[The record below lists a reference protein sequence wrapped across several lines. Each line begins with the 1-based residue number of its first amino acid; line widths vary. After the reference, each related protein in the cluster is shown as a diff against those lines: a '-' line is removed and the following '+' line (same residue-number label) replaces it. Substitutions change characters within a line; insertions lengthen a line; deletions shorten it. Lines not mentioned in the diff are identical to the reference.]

1 MRTAAWLLS
10 VYLAGALCA
19 CATAPARI
27 PPVAPEGATSA
38 GPFVPEAREAFEG
51 CVPVPDSER
60 SRLYRC
66 EGVTVWMAER
76 DGMTLEQALA
86 EAQVR
91 VTERL
96 GAGVTSVEEAL
107 PLAGRPWPAVR
118 FEACAGGDCRAGG
131 YVAAVAGDLD
141 RVRQLGCV
149 ARANARPLL
158 ARCVELLEYLAS
170 NGSPEGEALGA
181 DALLVPPRLPWRALA
196 VPDGC
201 QLSASTARSGRIRC
215 AEASFLWSLYTP
227 AQAEVTARWRAR
239 SVEELWESLPGAGGV
254 DEVPCRL
261 ENVDTRCSR
270 FTVPAPEG
278 ALLVWAAAVDWEEW
292 ALFAACSHLASEAP
306 YPAVCNGAF
315 TLP

>member
-1 MRTAAWLLS
+1 MLS

-19 CATAPARI
+19 CAMSPARV
-27 PPVAPEGATSA
+27 PPVAPEGATSV
-38 GPFVPEAREAFEG
+38 GPFVPEARDLFEG

-66 EGVTVWMAER
+66 EGLTVWLAER

-91 VTERL
+91 VTQRL
-96 GAGVTSVEEAL
+96 GAGVTSVEDAL

-118 FEACAGGDCRAGG
+118 FEACAAGDCRAGG
-131 YVAAVAGDLD
+131 YVSAVTGELD

-170 NGSPEGEALGA
+170 NGTPEGEPLGA
-181 DALLVPPRLPWRALA
+181 DALLVPPRLPWRPLA

-201 QLSASTARSGRIRC
+201 QLSVSTARSGRLRC
-215 AEASFLWSLYTP
+215 EDASFLWSLYTP
-227 AQAEVTARWRAR
+227 ARPAVTARWRSR
-239 SVEELWESLPGAGGV
+239 SVEALWESLPGAGAV
-254 DEVPCRL
+254 EEVSCQL
-261 ENVDTRCSR
+261 ENLDTRCSR

-278 ALLVWAAAVDWEEW
+278 ALVVWAAAVEWEDR
-292 ALFAACSHLASEAP
+292 ALFAACSHRASEAP
-306 YPAVCNGAF
+306 FPAVCNGAF

>member
-1 MRTAAWLLS
+1 M
-10 VYLAGALCA
+10 
-19 CATAPARI
+19 
-27 PPVAPEGATSA
+27 
-38 GPFVPEAREAFEG
+38 PEARDVFEG
-51 CVPVPDSER
+51 CAPVPDSER

-66 EGVTVWMAER
+66 EGLTVWMSER

-86 EAQVR
+86 EAQGR
-91 VTERL
+91 VTQRL
-96 GAGVTSVEEAL
+96 GAAVTSVEDAL

-118 FEACAGGDCRAGG
+118 FEACSQGDCRAGG
-131 YVAAVAGDLD
+131 YVAAVTVELD

-170 NGSPEGEALGA
+170 NGNPEGEPLGA

-196 VPDGC
+196 VPGEC

-227 AQAEVTARWRAR
+227 AQSEVTARWRSR
-239 SVEELWESLPGAGGV
+239 SVEELWESLPGAGEV
-254 DEVPCRL
+254 EEVPCRL
-261 ENVDTRCSR
+261 ENLDTRCSR
-270 FTVPAPEG
+270 FTVSAPEG
-278 ALLVWAAAVDWEEW
+278 ALRVWAAAVQWENR
-292 ALFAACSHLASEAP
+292 ALFAACSHPASETP
-306 YPAVCNGAF
+306 FPAVCNGAF